1 MKLKIIAL
9 AALCFAGST
18 LFAQTLKISTG
29 TAFKSTKYIAH
40 TRLSDTDNKGN
51 LITVYADG
59 LDNYVNALENVAIVT
74 TDENL
79 KSTVKVIDAAKKSGR
94 SLKNGGV
101 GIFNDKVIIFGN
113 DKGDSKDWP
122 YSVFAIDSDGNIDKS
137 KEIVMKTSFNI
148 QLANGSIFFTKGFSR
163 SANNKYG
170 AVYTIYSSK
179 KNSTCISISV
189 FDDEMN
195 PVSNAMITVPGYT
208 GSGYMT
214 KVIVDNDGNAIAAI
228 KEVPDYNILGLKGKF
243 SNDVY
248 SVVLK
253 KGSDDINLVKLPASA
268 AVYVTLD
275 IEAIGNNK
283 YTVYGTY
290 KKSLSGSTIDGA
302 NAFVVD
308 MDGKA
313 EAIGD
318 MKGADKFNIYSKGK
332 LELLGGEFKYRI
344 LPSVK
349 TKDGAIF
356 VFQKQHTAASN
367 MSGTDPLQHYMDV
380 YLVKINNKGIEWD
393 IRIPAFTSN
402 APSFQLSYN
411 GAKDIL
417 YLVYHANEGM
427 KFTSEDDLTPRE
439 SNNSGKGAYY
449 VVAIS
454 GDGKI
459 TAADETSEKY
469 DNAKGGYVIGNTI
482 YDYVLVPSLTVQEK
496 IRKVVIE

>member
-1 MKLKIIAL
+1 MKLKTIAL

-18 LFAQTLKISTG
+18 LFAQTLTIKEG
-29 TAFKSTKYIAH
+29 TTFKSTKYTAH
-40 TRLSDTDNKGN
+40 TKLSDKDSKGN
-51 LITVYADG
+51 LVTIYADG
-59 LDNYVNALENVAIVT
+59 SDAYVNALETVAIVT

-79 KSTVKVIDAAKKSGR
+79 KSTVKVVDVAKKSGKK
-94 SLKNGGV
+94 LKSGGV
-101 GIFNDKVIIFGN
+101 GLFNDKVIIFGN

-148 QLANGSIFFTKGFSR
+148 MLANGSIFFTKGFSK

-170 AVYTIYSSK
+170 AAYTLYNSK
-179 KNSTCISISV
+179 KNASIISIAV
-189 FDDEMN
+189 FDNDMN
-195 PVSNAMITVPGYT
+195 IVSNAMITVPGYG

-248 SVVLK
+248 SVILK
-253 KGSDDINLVKLPASA
+253 KGSDDINLVKLPASTA
-268 AVYVTLD
+268 LYVTLD

-283 YTVYGTY
+283 YGVYGTY
-290 KKSLSGSTIDGA
+290 KKSASATTIDGA

-318 MKGADKFNIYSKGK
+318 MKGSDKFNIYSKGK

-356 VFQKQHTAASN
+356 VFQKQHTAASS
-367 MSGTDPLQHYMDV
+367 MSGVPPLQHYMDV
-380 YLVKINNKGIEWD
+380 YLVKINDKGFEWD

-411 GAKDIL
+411 QAKDML
-417 YLVYHANEGM
+417 YLVYHANTGM

-439 SNNSGKGAYY
+439 SNNSGQGAYY
-449 VVAIS
+449 VVAID

-482 YDYVLVPSLTVQEK
+482 YEYITIPGFTIQEK